1 MTTRDTRDDDAD
13 GPTTKVKMPFQ
24 LPEFYPFKSMDDAAK
39 YNPHQSPFRTKPTC
53 AVCFAERGN
62 DGSTLKKC
70 SRCSLVHYCSR
81 DHQAHDYKKSHKDTC
96 RTFAELDQL
105 IPPKKQRALD
115 IHNKNNQDDDQ
126 EWLSCFASYVDAVL
140 ERCHLVHSV
149 VRQHKSLALAEQLAM
164 DYIDY
169 FTHDDPDDVRRK
181 KARLGFLLLEL
192 GRDADAVRL
201 CRFWFLSDHD
211 TEFIDTAR
219 ADQEYETFFRPIF
232 QARSDCPRGQWCYGY
247 ATNNYGTQEIVENC
261 WEGVRYPPQDMD
273 TLLLLVICIAKMKLV
288 LRSYSM
294 IGKYSAYTEST
305 IGKRLE
311 QEKSI
316 NALIKS
322 MIFGHDET
330 SSQAFQDLKRV
341 QKQIPDLLR
350 LIHDHNAILLPAII
364 NPEPF
369 KEQIENGNNGAKHSH
384 SKFEH
389 QQVTEALHY
398 ARDLLI
404 HGTPG
409 ALTYLQNA
417 LGIKPK
423 YFI

>member
-1 MTTRDTRDDDAD
+1 MTTRETHPDEDA
-13 GPTTKVKMPFQ
+13 GPTKVKMPVQ
-24 LPEFYPFKSMDDAAK
+24 LPEFYPFKSMDDAAE
-39 YNPHQSPFRTKPTC
+39 YNPHQSRFRTKPAC
-53 AVCFAERGN
+53 VVCFAERGK

-70 SRCSLVHYCSR
+70 SRCSLVHYCGR
-81 DHQAHDYKKSHKDTC
+81 DHQAQDYKKSHKDTC
-96 RTFAELDQL
+96 RTCAELDQS
-105 IPPKKQRALD
+105 IPQKKQRVMN
-115 IHNKNNQDDDQ
+115 IHSNNNNDDDQ
-126 EWLSCFASYVDAVL
+126 KWLSFFASYVDAVL

-211 TEFIDTAR
+211 TAFIDTAR
-219 ADQEYETFFRPIF
+219 ADQEYQTFFRPIF
-232 QARSDCPRGQWCYGY
+232 QARSDCSRGEWCYGY
-247 ATNNYGTQEIVENC
+247 VNTNAEEIVENC

-273 TLLLLVICIAKMKLV
+273 TLLLLVICIAKMNLV
-288 LRSYSM
+288 VSNYSR
-294 IGKYSAYTEST
+294 IGKYSAYMEST
-305 IGKRLE
+305 MGKRLE
-311 QEKSI
+311 QEKGI
-316 NALIKS
+316 NSVIKS
-322 MIFGHDET
+322 MVFGNDET

-350 LIHDHNAILLPAII
+350 LIHDHNAILLPALI

-369 KEQIENGNNGAKHSH
+369 HEQIKNVNKGVKHSH

-389 QQVTEALHY
+389 QQVHEALHY

>member
-1 MTTRDTRDDDAD
+1 MTTRDTRPDNDGDDVD
-13 GPTTKVKMPFQ
+13 GPTKVIMPFQ

-39 YNPHQSPFRTKPTC
+39 YNPHQSPFRTKPAC
-53 AVCFAERGN
+53 AVCGVERGGK

-70 SRCSLVHYCSR
+70 SRCSLVHYCGR
-81 DHQAHDYKKSHKDTC
+81 DHQAQDYKKSHKDTC
-96 RTFAELDQL
+96 RACSELDQS
-105 IPPKKQRALD
+105 IPPKRQKAFDSSSGSNEEDNAL
-115 IHNKNNQDDDQ
+115 
-126 EWLSCFASYVDAVL
+126 LSYVDAVL

-149 VRQHKSLALAEQLAM
+149 VRQHKSLALAEELAM

-181 KARLGFLLLEL
+181 KTRLCFLLLEL

-201 CRFWFLSDHD
+201 CRFWFLSDND
-211 TEFIDTAR
+211 TEFIDNER
-219 ADQEYETFFRPIF
+219 ADQEYQTFFRPIF

-247 ATNNYGTQEIVENC
+247 AKNNNGTEEIVENF
-261 WEGVRYPPQDMD
+261 WEGTRYPQQDMD
-273 TLLLLVICIAKMKLV
+273 ALLLLVICIAKMKLV
-288 LRSYSM
+288 ARNYSM

-305 IGKRLE
+305 MGKRLE
-311 QEKSI
+311 QEKGI
-316 NALIKS
+316 NSVIKS
-322 MIFGHDET
+322 MVFGNDET

-350 LIHDHNAILLPAII
+350 LIHDHTALLLPALI

-369 KEQIENGNNGAKHSH
+369 HQQIKNGKKGAKHSH
-384 SKFEH
+384 SEFEH
-389 QQVTEALHY
+389 QQVNEALHY

-417 LGIKPK
+417 LGIRPK